1 MKTVTEWIDFAD
13 VQVGDTL
20 RFLTANNGFGGD
32 GRSLSCTA
40 KVIKITA
47 KTVVMDSGLRGKT
60 AVLRASDWY
69 GRDPHKV
76 AEVAEKTY
84 EQQYYDLIDR
94 LDKASEG
101 RWTTAKH
108 RLADLADN
116 ALDTANEGSVTEN
129 SEEFFRMIVAPF
141 EDVEYALTEE
151 FGDQALSTYE
161 EMSW

>member
-1 MKTVTEWIDFAD
+1 MKTVTERINFVD
-13 VQVGDTL
+13 VQMGDTL

-76 AEVAEKTY
+76 TEVAEKTY
-84 EQQYYDLIDR
+84 EQQYYDLMDR
-94 LDKASEG
+94 LDAASG
-101 RWTTAKH
+101 GQWTTAKH

-116 ALDTANEGSVTEN
+116 ALLTVRQGVVTEN
-129 SEEFFRMIVAPF
+129 SEEFFQMIAPAF
-141 EDVEYALTEE
+141 EDVELALTEK
-151 FGDQALSTYE
+151 FGAAALTTCE
-161 EMSW
+161 EMPW